1 MERRRHSFEAETPV
15 RQRREARGMRRA
27 RLGRISA
34 HVRVSRRILS
44 PLSCVCLCTLCKPGH
59 SAHPPCVRP
68 CRAVRAN
75 STFADRFCAIADRRL
90 RARHRIRM
98 LGRLS
103 GTGGQA
109 DESEVN
115 ASIGRPPPRTPLS
128 LCANV
133 ALVRRHPVRTKAGS
147 TTGKPDPLKTSAALT
162 RRIPMRRTL

>member
-34 HVRVSRRILS
+34 HVRVFRRVLS

-90 RARHRIRM
+90 RASHRIRM

-115 ASIGRPPPRTPLS
+115 ASIGRDPPNPAIPLCQRRARATTS
-128 LCANV
+128 RANQSREHDWQ
-133 ALVRRHPVRTKAGS
+133 ARS
-147 TTGKPDPLKTSAALT
+147 IKTSAALT